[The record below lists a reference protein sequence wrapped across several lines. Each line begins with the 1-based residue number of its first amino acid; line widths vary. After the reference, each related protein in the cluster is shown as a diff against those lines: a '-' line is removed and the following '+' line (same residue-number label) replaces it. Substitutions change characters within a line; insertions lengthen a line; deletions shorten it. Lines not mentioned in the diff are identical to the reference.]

1 MPWVPAGPP
10 EDADENDELQARDVL
25 DIGYLALDV
34 LRSLQCRN
42 CDPACP
48 PNPQQHRWSYMRV
61 EAEGT
66 GTLSPEASSEF
77 RVKFECLKC
86 ESIHMAF
93 PLSAKGLVTAEDVE
107 SHGGG
112 RRVGR

>member
-1 MPWVPAGPP
+1 
-10 EDADENDELQARDVL
+10 
-25 DIGYLALDV
+25 
-34 LRSLQCRN
+34 
-42 CDPACP
+42 
-48 PNPQQHRWSYMRV
+48 MRA

-66 GTLSPEASSEF
+66 GTPLPEASGEL

-93 PLSAKGLVTAEDVE
+93 PLSAKGLVEAEDVE